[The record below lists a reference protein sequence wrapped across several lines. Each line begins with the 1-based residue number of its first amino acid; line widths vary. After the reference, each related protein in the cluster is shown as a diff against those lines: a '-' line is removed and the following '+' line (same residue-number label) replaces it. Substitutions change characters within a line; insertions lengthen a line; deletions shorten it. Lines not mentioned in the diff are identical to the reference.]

1 MTTRPTS
8 PAIPPAS
15 SSVTS
20 TVTTPSTLQISPPI
34 LLTNPKSS
42 DFKYFKRQFENY
54 LLIVSASEA
63 QKLPLLLNSLGIDGL
78 NIYDGL
84 NDPKTTFTNALLR
97 LEEYFDG
104 KSSILVR
111 RKQFYEAKQLT
122 YESVSEFAVRLRR
135 LAKECEFPASSSSDL
150 LRDIFVIG
158 VRRNARLAE
167 HMATI
172 TTLTFDVALRKAEAF
187 ERATLGRSEMEVA
200 SSVTQDP
207 KVRVTQEPKS
217 PNMDG
222 KKCFRCGSSHHLA
235 NSDVCKARRAQCRA
249 CQKVGHF
256 QAQCRAQREIRS
268 SMRPTGSNSTKPSN
282 SATCSVSQSATPS
295 SASAISSNAFAF
307 NVNAMSTDEF
317 KRHVFIND
325 HCVECLIDTGASVNV
340 IPNNVILYELY
351 PPLCLSRHGEI
362 FRSRF

>member
-135 LAKECEFPASSSSDL
+135 LAKECEFPASSSTDL

-172 TTLTFDVALRKAEAF
+172 TTLTFDVALYVRPRLSREQLWAEA
-187 ERATLGRSEMEVA
+187 RWKSRLLSPRIPRCVSPRSPSLRTWM
-200 SSVTQDP
+200 
-207 KVRVTQEPKS
+207 VRS
-217 PNMDG
+217 
-222 KKCFRCGSSHHLA
+222 
-235 NSDVCKARRAQCRA
+235 
-249 CQKVGHF
+249 
-256 QAQCRAQREIRS
+256 
-268 SMRPTGSNSTKPSN
+268 
-282 SATCSVSQSATPS
+282 
-295 SASAISSNAFAF
+295 AFAVAALTTWRTVTF
-307 NVNAMSTDEF
+307 ARPVVLSVE
-317 KRHVFIND
+317 HV
-325 HCVECLIDTGASVNV
+325 
-340 IPNNVILYELY
+340 
-351 PPLCLSRHGEI
+351 RK
-362 FRSRF
+362 